1 MKLRT
6 FDVEFR
12 CWISGE
18 STKLCPLGRN
28 RSKFV
33 DRFSQTIVQNQPSY
47 LKDTNHAVNKIENIK
62 DETKDSILVAMDVTF
77 ITWQKSESGIYIP
90 CKEGINQAAPKI
102 YRC

>member
-1 MKLRT
+1 MLDQWRIDKTMSIGQEQIQICGSLFT
-6 FDVEFR
+6 NN
-12 CWISGE
+12 SA
-18 STKLCPLGRN
+18 K
-28 RSKFV
+28 
-33 DRFSQTIVQNQPSY
+33 PSY
-47 LKDTNHAVNKIENIK
+47 LKDTNHVVNKIENIK